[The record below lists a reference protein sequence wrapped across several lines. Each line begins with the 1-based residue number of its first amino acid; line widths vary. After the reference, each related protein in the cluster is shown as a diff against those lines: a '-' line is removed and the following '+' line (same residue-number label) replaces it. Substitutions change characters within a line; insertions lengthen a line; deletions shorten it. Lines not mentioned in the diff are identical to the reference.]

1 MPCAMMHLVCAK
13 LYDNNADIAF
23 YIGNEAPD
31 CMDIREIKDKSHFR
45 IYTDDREQRLTEF
58 ARTLD
63 LNDPYELGVLLHLY
77 VDMLWDRGPMAEHR
91 KSYKGDDW
99 FHDYRWQIRL
109 IGTHIYKTV
118 EWSKDIWVDMCK
130 ADERKYSSLELFPS
144 EKIKSYLVFNRD
156 RDRSKETTPSPDFP
170 PELVD
175 RFCKDAVESF
185 KGYLNRIS
193 TDN

>member
-13 LYDNNADIAF
+13 LYDNDADPAF

-45 IYTDDREQRLTEF
+45 IYTDDREERLTEF

-63 LNDPYELGVLLHLY
+63 LNDPYQLGVLLHLY
-77 VDMLWDRGPMAEHR
+77 VDMLWDQGPMTEHKR
-91 KSYKGDDW
+91 NYKGDDW

-109 IGTHIYKTV
+109 IGTHIYKNV
-118 EWSKDIWVDMCK
+118 DWSKDIWEDMCEV
-130 ADERKYSSLELFPS
+130 DESRYSSLELFPS
-144 EKIKSYLVFNRD
+144 EKIKRYLVFNRD
-156 RDRSKETTPSPDFP
+156 RDRSKETVPSPDFP
-170 PELVD
+170 PKLVND
-175 RFCKDAVESF
+175 FCIEAVQKF
-185 KGYLNRIS
+185 KLYLNRIS

>member
-13 LYDNNADIAF
+13 LYDNNADVAF

-45 IYTDDREQRLTEF
+45 IYKGKERVDKLTEF

-63 LNDPYELGVLLHLY
+63 LDDPYQLGVLLHLF
-77 VDMLWDRGPMAEHR
+77 VDLLWDAGPMAEH
-91 KSYKGDDW
+91 KKNYKGNDW

-109 IGTHIYKTV
+109 IGTHIYKNV
-118 EWSKDIWVDMCK
+118 EWSKSIWAQMCEVD
-130 ADERKYSSLELFPS
+130 ESKYDSLPLFPS
-144 EKIKSYLVFNRD
+144 EKIKSYLCFNRD
-156 RDRSKETTPSPDFP
+156 RDRSAETTPSPDFP

-175 RFCKDAVESF
+175 KFCVDAVAKF
-185 KGYLNRIS
+185 TDYLNS
-193 TDN
+193 M

>member
-13 LYDNNADIAF
+13 LYDPHADLAF

-45 IYTDDREQRLTEF
+45 IYTDDREERLTAF

-63 LNDPYELGVLLHLY
+63 LNLPYELGVLLHLY
-77 VDMLWDRGPMAEHR
+77 VDMLWDRGPMAEHKR
-91 KSYKGDDW
+91 NYKGDDW

-118 EWSKDIWVDMCK
+118 DWSKQIWEDMCEV
-130 ADERKYSSLELFPS
+130 DESKYSSLELFPA

-156 RDRSKETTPSPDFP
+156 RDRSKETVSSPDFP

-175 RFCKDAVESF
+175 SFCREAVDKF
-185 KGYLNRIS
+185 KMYLNQIS
-193 TDN
+193 I